1 MEHKEKPKKIKING
15 LTNEDHKYILC
26 SNAQTYLQGHN
37 ITTKYDMDLYE
48 DIDDFLEALYK
59 NKEISEDEKINTTTI
74 YYKGKLDDHMSHKH

>member
-1 MEHKEKPKKIKING
+1 MERKEKPKKIKING

-26 SNAQTYLQGHN
+26 SNAQTYLQGHH
-37 ITTKYDMDLYE
+37 ITTKYDIDLYE

-74 YYKGKLDDHMSHKH
+74 YYEEKLDDHMSHKH

>member
-26 SNAQTYLQGHN
+26 SNAQTYLQGHH

-48 DIDDFLEALYK
+48 DINDFLEALYK
-59 NKEISEDEKINTTTI
+59 NKEISEVEKINTTTI
-74 YYKGKLDDHMSHKH
+74 YYKEKLDDHMSHKH